1 MLKIKKLTVQYGP
14 LPALYEIS
22 LEVKEGE
29 IVSLL
34 GPNGAGKTTLLL
46 TLSGILKTTE
56 GRIIFEGEDITN
68 LNPHKIVS
76 KGMGHVPQGRHIF
89 PTLSVMDNLM
99 MGAYLH
105 RKEKKE
111 IKKELEW
118 IYQLLPVLKER
129 IHQRAGTLSGGEQQ
143 MLSIG
148 RALMGRPKLLLL
160 DEPSLGL
167 APRLMNE
174 VFAKFREMNQ
184 KGLTLFI
191 VEQEIHLSLSISKR
205 GYLLRNGRVIK
216 EGSASTLRESRE
228 LMTSLGG
235 YPPY

>member
-14 LPALYEIS
+14 LPALKEVS
-22 LEVKEGE
+22 LEIEHGE

-56 GRIIFEGEDITN
+56 GRVLFEGEDITN
-68 LNPHKIVS
+68 LSSHKIVS
-76 KGMGHVPQGRHIF
+76 RGVGHVPQGRHIF
-89 PTLSVMDNLM
+89 PTLSVIDNLM

-111 IKKELEW
+111 INKDLDW
-118 IYQLLPVLKER
+118 IHQLLPVLKER
-129 IHQRAGTLSGGEQQ
+129 THQRAGTLSGGEQQ

-148 RALMGRPKLLLL
+148 RAMMGRPKLLLL

-167 APRLMNE
+167 APRLMDE
-174 VFAKFREMNQ
+174 IFATLKELNQ

-191 VEQEIHLSLSISKR
+191 VEQEIQLSLGISKR

-216 EGSASTLRESRE
+216 EGSASTLMESQE
-228 LMTSLGG
+228 LITSLGG

>member
-1 MLKIKKLTVQYGP
+1 

-89 PTLSVMDNLM
+89 PTLSVLDNLM

-148 RALMGRPKLLLL
+148 RAMMGRPKLLLL

-191 VEQEIHLSLSISKR
+191 VEQEIQLSLSISKR

-216 EGSASTLRESRE
+216 EGSASTLMESRA
-228 LMTSLGG
+228 LIISLGG
-235 YPPY
+235 YLPDSHLG